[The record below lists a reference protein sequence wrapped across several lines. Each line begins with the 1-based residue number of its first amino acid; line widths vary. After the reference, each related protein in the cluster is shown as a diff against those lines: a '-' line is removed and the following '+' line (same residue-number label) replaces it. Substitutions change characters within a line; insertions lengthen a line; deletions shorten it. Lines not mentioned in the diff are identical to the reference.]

1 MNTKL
6 RHEVKLLKAFQGLT
20 YKELAELLEIRAD
33 SFYNWLCGAYDFS
46 EARQARLKEI
56 IDTVKEF

>member
-6 RHEVKLLKAFQGLT
+6 RSEVKLLKAFQGIT

-33 SFYNWLCGAYDFS
+33 SFYNWLCGAYDLG
-46 EARQARLKEI
+46 ERRQARLKEI
-56 IDTVKEF
+56 IDTLKEI